1 MSIHSKASSSKSR
14 INWQSFTKSY
24 RYYFQSAE
32 TTWSKYQISAMSLE
46 QIMALR
52 KLALIQFSKLVERQ
66 HSNMI
71 RKLRLFSKKL
81 SATEFQKAYDSI
93 DSVNGNG
100 QLDRLAKAN
109 SFAKDS
115 ESGANKLEAAEAGSA
130 AAAAA
135 ATRPV
140 IDQVVIDSKKV
151 SHQLGAQM
159 GMYPST
165 GVTKKM
171 ADAATPVNASLA
183 GRKKRKSS
191 FKRAERQQQLQ
202 ASHGGSYAQ
211 NYSTVSNEESSSSI
225 VLDYDYVNLSS
236 NQTSQLETRLLAA
249 AVAAENCSSSSS
261 SQPSVN
267 APAAAVVSA
276 LVPTL
281 SRHVLVARPS
291 MSAKVSRLKTFSLPL
306 NVIMQLSGQ
315 PLPQQ
320 ILEAMRLVRRA
331 APNEVGI
338 FRKNGNKARIN
349 KIKEL
354 IDKNESVNFQTS
366 DLSIFDIA
374 DTIKLYFRELPEC
387 LITNKLSNILLSNY
401 TSKEFWAHFLFIYLF
416 HNIKTS
422 FDYNKINLCNNL
434 ICLYYVG
441 YTTDGIQVSQ
451 CYICGHM

>member
-1 MSIHSKASSSKSR
+1 
-14 INWQSFTKSY
+14 
-24 RYYFQSAE
+24 
-32 TTWSKYQISAMSLE
+32 MSLE
-46 QIMALR
+46 QIMSLR

-71 RKLRLFSKKL
+71 RKLRIFSKKL
-81 SATEFQKAYDSI
+81 SATEFQKVYDSI
-93 DSVNGNG
+93 DSVNGSKLN
-100 QLDRLAKAN
+100 LIKAN
-109 SFAKDS
+109 SFTKES
-115 ESGANKLEAAEAGSA
+115 ESAGGKFENESSSGAK
-130 AAAAA
+130 
-135 ATRPV
+135 TV
-140 IDQVVIDSKKV
+140 DKVVIDSKKV

-171 ADAATPVNASLA
+171 ADAATPVNPNMGG
-183 GRKKRKSS
+183 GRSKKRKSS
-191 FKRAERQQQLQ
+191 FKRNEKQQQLQ
-202 ASHGGSYAQ
+202 ASHGNYSQRNNSSTYSDHMRDYSQ

-225 VLDYDYVNLSS
+225 VLDYDYVNSS
-236 NQTSQLETRLLAA
+236 INQTTSQMETKLL
-249 AVAAENCSSSSS
+249 AENCSSSSS

-267 APAAAVVSA
+267 APPAFVSS
-276 LVPTL
+276 LIPL
-281 SRHVLVARPS
+281 SSNSLTPNVINKPGIS
-291 MSAKVSRLKTFSLPL
+291 GKVNKLKTFSLPL

-320 ILEAMRLVRRA
+320 ILEAMRLVRRT

-354 IDKNESVNFQTS
+354 IDKNESINFQTS

-401 TSKEFWAHFLFIYLF
+401 TSMWFFF
-416 HNIKTS
+416 
-422 FDYNKINLCNNL
+422 
-434 ICLYYVG
+434 
-441 YTTDGIQVSQ
+441 
-451 CYICGHM
+451 